1 MQLTAAIFRLALQRP
16 RVAVWRRWALQ
27 LTVVAASDSLLPDH
41 MLLQGLLWV
50 WMDSSAGATAASQ
63 QRQLPLP
70 AELAAGPGEPP
81 RGVLLGDW

>member
-1 MQLTAAIFRLALQRP
+1 M
-16 RVAVWRRWALQ
+16 
-27 LTVVAASDSLLPDH
+27 LPDH

>member
-1 MQLTAAIFRLALQRP
+1 MAAFP
-16 RVAVWRRWALQ
+16 VRVEQASARNCSRIRAVSAV